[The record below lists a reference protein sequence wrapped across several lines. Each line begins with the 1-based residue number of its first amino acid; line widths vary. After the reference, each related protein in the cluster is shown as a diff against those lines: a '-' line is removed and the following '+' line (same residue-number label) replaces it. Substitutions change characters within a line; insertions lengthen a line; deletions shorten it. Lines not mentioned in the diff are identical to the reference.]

1 MQTPVILDAPVILS
15 GAKACPELAE
25 GDPLPASSATSS
37 ARSFNYAL
45 ATRTGY
51 WQLGTGSW
59 VLGTGN

>member
-1 MQTPVILDAPVILS
+1 MQSPFIPDAPVILS

-45 ATRTGY
+45 ATRIGN
-51 WQLGTGSW
+51 W